1 MGVSVQILL
10 KKGADVS
17 QVRGGYQMEK
27 EKEWIGW

>member
-17 QVRGGYQMEK
+17 QVRGRYRMEK